1 MNRLTDLSLC
11 FAELAEEEVGPE
23 PRRPAPGPVDMC
35 GRVLASAF
43 QVPPKPCSLES
54 HVGAGHRGAPRA
66 SCSGWTRDKPATN
79 TVQHRTLSTR
89 GLSCGRTSQPRS
101 RAAGP
106 WVAGRGSAGLLGQV
120 AVTSCPLQTHPDGGG
135 CFGAKWEELQRAA
148 WVLTMEVPPA
158 EPPAAQGTWDRP
170 AEPKSPWGFI
180 GSSGRRTAPSDVPT
194 LVPEPVYVSH
204 DVAKGTLPCERA
216 LKAGSVLAPG
226 TCLTHGP

>member
-1 MNRLTDLSLC
+1 MALWTCADVCWHLPLK
-11 FAELAEEEVGPE
+11 FLPILVALKATWAQGTE
-23 PRRPAPGPVDMC
+23 
-35 GRVLASAF
+35 
-43 QVPPKPCSLES
+43 
-54 HVGAGHRGAPRA
+54 GAHRALW
-66 SCSGWTRDKPATN
+66 SGWTRDKPATN
-79 TVQHRTLSTR
+79 TGQHRTLPIHTWPVVR
-89 GLSCGRTSQPRS
+89 KDKPAAV

-120 AVTSCPLQTHPDGGG
+120 AVTSCPLQSHPDGGG

-170 AEPKSPWGFI
+170 AKPESPWGFI
-180 GSSGRRTAPSDVPT
+180 GSCGRRTAPSDVPT
-194 LVPEPVYVSH
+194 LIPEPVYVSR

-216 LKAGSVLAPG
+216 LKAGSVLAPR

>member
-1 MNRLTDLSLC
+1 MLSW
-11 FAELAEEEVGPE
+11 
-23 PRRPAPGPVDMC
+23 PRRKWAQSHGDQHLALWTCADVCWHLPFKFLPNLVALKATWAQGTEEPPGPRAQ
-35 GRVLASAF
+35 G
-43 QVPPKPCSLES
+43 
-54 HVGAGHRGAPRA
+54 GHGISRP
-66 SCSGWTRDKPATN
+66 
-79 TVQHRTLSTR
+79 RTLCSTEPCPSTR

-158 EPPAAQGTWDRP
+158 ESPAAQGTWDRP